1 MTEERRSGDAREPLA
16 EREWYE
22 RMWEPNNR
30 ANSAWHYALTG
41 EDPGWR
47 KGRRFRLLLPGRRRC
62 KNCSAPFD
70 GVGGRVMRLLG
81 RGQYDRNP
89 LFCNF

>member
-1 MTEERRSGDAREPLA
+1 MTEERRSGDSRAPLA

-22 RMWEPNNR
+22 RMWDPHSR
-30 ANSAWHYALTG
+30 ANSAWYYALTG
-41 EDPGWR
+41 EDPSML
-47 KGRRFRLLLPGRRRC
+47 KGRRFRQLLPGRRRC

-70 GVGGRVMRLLG
+70 GLGGRLMRLSG

>member
-1 MTEERRSGDAREPLA
+1 MIEEQRSEDADEPLV
-16 EREWYE
+16 ERALYE
-22 RMWEPNNR
+22 RMWDPSSR
-30 ANSAWHYALTG
+30 VNSAWHYALTG
-41 EDPGWR
+41 EDAGMR
-47 KGRRFRLLLPGRRRC
+47 KGRRFRQVLPGRHRC

-70 GVGGRVMRLLG
+70 GLGGRLMRLLG